1 MRGLHA
7 QAALFHMVVK
17 AVLPYIS
24 RVGPHF
30 AATKCSG
37 GVRPASPRQL
47 AWVFR
52 VFGPYVS

>member
-17 AVLPYIS
+17 PVLPYIS
-24 RVGPHF
+24 PVRPCF

-37 GVRPASPRQL
+37 GVRPASPRRF